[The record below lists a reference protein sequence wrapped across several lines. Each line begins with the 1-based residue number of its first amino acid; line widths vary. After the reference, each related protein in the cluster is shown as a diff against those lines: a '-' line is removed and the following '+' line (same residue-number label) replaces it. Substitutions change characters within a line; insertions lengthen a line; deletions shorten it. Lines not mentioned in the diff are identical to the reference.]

1 MRFFKQMAD
10 YGGFL
15 ITLSFMFWITNGIPT
30 VEGMFGGGIILLL
43 IGAIG
48 AVITY
53 SITRKDY

>member
-1 MRFFKQMAD
+1 MRFFKSMAD

-15 ITLSFMFWITNGIPT
+15 ITLWFMFWITNGVPT
-30 VEGMFGGGIILLL
+30 LDGLLGGGILLFL

-53 SITRKDY
+53 SITRKE